1 MAVIWRRGRG
11 SAERDPEQVIRRAR
25 EVETGLRNVLAD
37 LRAHLDDLEAE
48 VYRPQAAEEA

>member
-11 SAERDPEQVIRRAR
+11 SAERDPEQAIRRAR
-25 EVETGLRNVLAD
+25 EVETGLRTVLEN
-37 LRAHLDDLEAE
+37 LRAHLDELEDE

>member
-1 MAVIWRRGRG
+1 MAVSWRRGRG
-11 SAERDPEQVIRRAR
+11 SAERNPEQVIQRAR

-37 LRAHLDDLEAE
+37 LRARLDDLEAE